1 MSQLLGDLGP
11 RVRLPKLH
19 LADGGLGDS
28 NLLAQRTLGKVSAET
43 RLADRVE
50 GGGCHSGLALSACGL
65 QGSIPPVYSNVNR
78 RVTAAGFPR
87 RKLPFMSFGSR
98 FKEARE
104 EMSLSQDRLG
114 ARLGVSK
121 TTISA
126 WERGEKLP
134 EAARHPEIRK
144 ALRKSLDWLYG
155 LEPSAAKAPESNTI
169 VAEER
174 GHYPTND
181 DLKLMALIAKL
192 SNRKQQALFD
202 LLADD
207 EDI

>member
-1 MSQLLGDLGP
+1 MSQ
-11 RVRLPKLH
+11 
-19 LADGGLGDS
+19 
-28 NLLAQRTLGKVSAET
+28 E
-43 RLADRVE
+43 
-50 GGGCHSGLALSACGL
+50 
-65 QGSIPPVYSNVNR
+65 
-78 RVTAAGFPR
+78 
-87 RKLPFMSFGSR
+87 
-98 FKEARE
+98 
-104 EMSLSQDRLG
+104 RLG

-155 LEPSAAKAPESNTI
+155 LEPSSTKAADGGFVIS
-169 VAEER
+169 EER

-181 DLKLMALIAKL
+181 DLKLMALLAKL
-192 SNRKQQALFD
+192 SERKQQALFD

-207 EDI
+207 DDL